1 MTVAFR
7 PAVPRDRDFIV
18 GSWESSY
25 QDAHTSGMV
34 PMIMWA
40 GVMRPIVEHYLDRP
54 YTRCIVAYNPDDTD
68 PLADL
73 HGFICGEP
81 DEKPPIV
88 LFVYVKEAFRRAGIA
103 TKLFAALGIDPNRP
117 FEYLCSTPV
126 MPHLVRKVPFAKWK
140 PNRARYSREARRQ
153 SR

>member
-1 MTVAFR
+1 MISYR
-7 PAVPRDRDFIV
+7 PALPRDRAFIV
-18 GSWESSY
+18 SAWDASY
-25 QDAHTSGMV
+25 EDAHTSGMI
-34 PMIMWA
+34 PMQLWA
-40 GVMRPIVEHYLDRP
+40 DTMRPIIEHYLDRP
-54 YTRCIVAYNPDDTD
+54 YARTFVAYNPDDPD

-88 LFVYVKEAFRRAGIA
+88 YYVYVKEPYRRDGIA

-140 PNRARYSREARRQ
+140 PNPARYSREARRQ